1 MEPLMMRVN
10 GIKAQ
15 SRLGAVGLAV
25 CLVLLAAAMP
35 AQSSSPGVALV
46 TGLSGEATYWNAGD
60 KTKPKPLRA
69 FMKIHR
75 GDRIKLPAGA
85 LLQILYLTPGRQE
98 AWKGPVTLTAG
109 EAESQVAPGLKATP
123 PEVKLLPTRVTRK
136 IGGAELPLP
145 SSSLRQSG
153 VIRTMGGQ
161 PDDSPKT
168 PGPGAKAAREAVRE
182 AQQTYAKLRRQTPAG
197 DLTPE
202 LYYLSVLAENG
213 KYPEMEKFIDKLQE
227 KEPGNATLKELRAWA
242 RTQSLKK
249 PQP

>member
-1 MEPLMMRVN
+1 MMRVN
-10 GIKAQ
+10 GIKAR

-25 CLVLLAAAMP
+25 CLALLAAAVE
-35 AQSSSPGVALV
+35 AQSSSPDVGLV
-46 TGLSGEATYWNAGD
+46 TGLSGEATYWTSGD
-60 KTKPKPLRA
+60 QTKPNRVQV
-69 FMKIHR
+69 FMKVRR

-98 AWKGPVTLTAG
+98 TWKGPVTLTAG
-109 EAESQVAPGLKATP
+109 EGESQVAPGLKAAP
-123 PEVKLLPTRVTRK
+123 PEVKLLPTRVSRK
-136 IGGAELPLP
+136 IGGSEMPLP
-145 SSSLRQSG
+145 PSSLRHSG
-153 VIRTMGGQ
+153 VIPTMAGQ

-168 PGPGAKAAREAVRE
+168 PGPAGAAAREDVRE
-182 AQQTYAKLRRQTPAG
+182 AQQTYAKLRQQTPAG

-213 KYPEMEKFIDKLQE
+213 KYPEMEKFIDTLQE
-227 KEPGNATLKELRAWA
+227 KEPGNAALKELRAWA

>member
-1 MEPLMMRVN
+1 MMRVN
-10 GIKAQ
+10 GKRVR
-15 SRLGAVGLAV
+15 SRLGAVVLAL
-25 CLVLLAAAMP
+25 CLALLAAAVE
-35 AQSSSPGVALV
+35 AQSSSPDMALV
-46 TGLSGEATYWNAGD
+46 TALSGEATYWNPGD
-60 KTKPKPLRA
+60 QTKPNQLRV

-85 LLQILYLTPGRQE
+85 QLQILYLTPGRQE
-98 AWKGPVTLTAG
+98 TWKGPVTLTAG
-109 EAESQVAPGLKATP
+109 EGESQVGPGLKAAP

-136 IGGAELPLP
+136 IGGSEMPLP
-145 SSSLRQSG
+145 SSSLRHSG
-153 VIRTMGGQ
+153 GIPTMAGQ

-168 PGPGAKAAREAVRE
+168 PGPAGESAREDVRE

-213 KYPEMEKFIDKLQE
+213 KYPEMEKFMDTLQE
-227 KEPGNATLKELRAWA
+227 KEPGNAALKELRAWA

-249 PQP
+249 P